1 MVVLIKAAQLL
12 CSLSLLV
19 LLHEFGHYLAA
30 RAFGVRVEKFYLFFN
45 PWFTLFKKKIG
56 DTEWGIGWLPLGGYA
71 KIAGMVDESMD
82 TDGLE
87 KPPQPYEF
95 RAKAAWKR
103 LIIVLGGIIMNLI
116 TAWVI
121 YSCLIWANGESYLP
135 TSELRYGIVADSL
148 LQDIGFKT
156 GDKLLYVNGKEYENY
171 ADFSIASVVKPD
183 AVVTVERDGKEVD
196 VRMDKAYL
204 AELLKRT
211 PLYEPRIPLTI
222 GMVRPNS
229 PASEAGLKVG
239 DSLVSIND
247 SAAFFFDELK
257 HSIHTHKEDTITVGV
272 IRNNALASSRVAV
285 PDSCI
290 IGIAP
295 ETNLSG
301 VFHFASKEYGFFSS
315 FVAGAQR
322 FRSTLNNYWNSLKL
336 LFVPEAK
343 AHKSVGGFI
352 SIGKIF
358 PSTWDWNSFWSLTA
372 FLSLMLAVMNV
383 LPIPALDG
391 GHAILILIELLTG
404 KKLGTR
410 VLITLQLVGMFLLF
424 FLLIYANVN
433 DVLRLFNP

>member
-1 MVVLIKAAQLL
+1 MVILIKAAQLL
-12 CSLSLLV
+12 CSLSILV
-19 LLHEFGHYLAA
+19 LLHEFGHYIAA

-45 PWFTLFKKKIG
+45 PWFTIFKKKIG

-82 TDGLE
+82 VDAVK

-95 RAKAAWKR
+95 RSKAAWKR
-103 LIIVLGGIIMNLI
+103 LIIILGGIIMNLI

-121 YSCLIWANGESYLP
+121 YSGLIWANGESYLP

-148 LQDIGFKT
+148 LQDIGFRT
-156 GDKLLYVNGKEYENY
+156 GDRLLYVNGKEYENY

-183 AVVTVERDGKEVD
+183 AVVTVEREGKEVD

-204 AELLKRT
+204 AELLKRS
-211 PLYEPRIPLTI
+211 PLFEPRIPLTI
-222 GMVRPNS
+222 GLVRPNS
-229 PASEAGLKVG
+229 PASEAGLMIG
-239 DSLVSIND
+239 DSLVAIND
-247 SAAFFFDELK
+247 SVASFFDELK
-257 HSIHTHKEDTITVGV
+257 HSIRAHKEDTITVGV
-272 IRNNALASSRVAV
+272 MRNNVLTTSRIAI

-295 ETNLSG
+295 DTDRAGIFHLS
-301 VFHFASKEYGFFSS
+301 SKEYGFFAS
-315 FVAGAQR
+315 FGAGAQR
-322 FRSTLNNYWNSLKL
+322 FRSMLSNYWNSLKL

-372 FLSLMLAVMNV
+372 FLSLMLAVMNL

-410 VLITLQLVGMFLLF
+410 VLITLQLVGMCFLFL
-424 FLLIYANVN
+424 LLIYANVN

>member
-1 MVVLIKAAQLL
+1 MVILIKAAQLL
-12 CSLSLLV
+12 CSLSILV
-19 LLHEFGHYLAA
+19 LLHEFGHYIAA

-45 PWFTLFKKKIG
+45 PWFTIFKRKIG

-82 TDGLE
+82 VDAVK

-95 RAKAAWKR
+95 RSKAAWKR
-103 LIIVLGGIIMNLI
+103 LIIILGGIIMNLI

-121 YSCLIWANGESYLP
+121 YSGLIWANGESYLP

-148 LQDIGFKT
+148 LQDIGFRT
-156 GDKLLYVNGKEYENY
+156 GDRLLYVNGKEYENY

-183 AVVTVERDGKEVD
+183 AVVTVEREGKEVD

-204 AELLKRT
+204 AELLKRS
-211 PLYEPRIPLTI
+211 PLFEPRIPLTI
-222 GMVRPNS
+222 GLVRPNS
-229 PASEAGLKVG
+229 PASEAGLMIG
-239 DSLVSIND
+239 DSLVAIND
-247 SAAFFFDELK
+247 SAASFFDELK
-257 HSIHTHKEDTITVGV
+257 HSIRAHKEDTITVGV
-272 IRNNALASSRVAV
+272 MRNNVLTTSRIAI

-295 ETNLSG
+295 DTDMAGIFHLS
-301 VFHFASKEYGFFSS
+301 SKEYGFFAS
-315 FVAGAQR
+315 FGAGAQR
-322 FRSTLNNYWNSLKL
+322 FRSMLSNYWNSLKL

-372 FLSLMLAVMNV
+372 FLSLMLAVMNL

-410 VLITLQLVGMFLLF
+410 VLITLQLVGMCFLFL
-424 FLLIYANVN
+424 LLIYANVN

>member
-1 MVVLIKAAQLL
+1 MVILIKAVQLI
-12 CSLSLLV
+12 CSLSILV
-19 LLHEFGHYLAA
+19 LLHEFGHYIAA
-30 RAFGVRVEKFYLFFN
+30 RAFGVRVDKFYLFFN
-45 PWFTLFKKKIG
+45 PWFTIFKKKIG

-82 TDGLE
+82 TDAIK
-87 KPPQPYEF
+87 KPAQPYEF
-95 RAKAAWKR
+95 RSKAAWKR
-103 LIIVLGGIIMNLI
+103 LIIILGGIIMNLI

-121 YSCLIWANGESYLP
+121 YSCLIWSNGESYLP

-148 LQDIGFKT
+148 LQDIGFRT
-156 GDKLLYVNGKEYENY
+156 GDRLRYVNGKEYENY
-171 ADFSIASVVKPD
+171 ADFSVASVVTPD

-196 VRMDKAYL
+196 IRMDKTYL
-204 AELLKRT
+204 AELLKRA

-229 PASEAGLKVG
+229 PASEAGLMVG

-247 SAAFFFDELK
+247 SAASFFDELK
-257 HSIHTHKEDTITVGV
+257 HSIRAHKQDTISVGV
-272 IRNNALASSRVAV
+272 MRSNALTTSRIAI

-295 ETNLSG
+295 DTDLSG
-301 VFHFASKEYGFFSS
+301 VFRFASKEYGFFSS
-315 FVAGAQR
+315 FGAGALR
-322 FRSTLNNYWNSLKL
+322 FRSMLSNYWNSLKL
-336 LFVPEAK
+336 IFVPEAK

-372 FLSLMLAVMNV
+372 FLSLMLAVMNL

-404 KKLGTR
+404 RKLGTR
-410 VLITLQLVGMFLLF
+410 VLVTLQLIGMFLLF
-424 FLLIYANVN
+424 LLLIYANVN